1 MTRFVEGVDSIEVDL
16 GEENPELFVERHDGS
31 GVKLDLTV
39 EEYEALESTFMLTD
53 EVKDDATE
61 D

>member
-16 GEENPELFVERHDGS
+16 NEENPELFIERHDGS
-31 GVKLDLTV
+31 GVKVNLTV
-39 EEYEALESTFMLTD
+39 EEYEALEGTFMLTD
-53 EVKDDATE
+53 EVKEDATT

>member
-16 GEENPELFVERHDGS
+16 GEENPELFIERHDGS
-31 GVKLDLTV
+31 GVKVNFTV
-39 EEYEALESTFMLTD
+39 EEYEALEQTFMLTD
-53 EVKDDATE
+53 EVENDDSE